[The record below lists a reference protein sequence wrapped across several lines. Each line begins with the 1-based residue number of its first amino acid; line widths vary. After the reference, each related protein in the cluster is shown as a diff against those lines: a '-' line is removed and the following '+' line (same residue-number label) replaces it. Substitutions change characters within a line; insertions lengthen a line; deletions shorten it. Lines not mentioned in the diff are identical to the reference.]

1 MTKDASEVLS
11 RYYTAQRQRA
21 IAANMSRRTA
31 RFLQSCIRIAEGHAR
46 LMNHNEVH
54 KYTIPMQFISLD
66 FT

>member
-46 LMNHNEVH
+46 LMNHEEVS
-54 KYTIPMQFISLD
+54 T
-66 FT
+66 